1 MMNLRRPIL
10 IYSSGIIFS
19 MMGIAAASM
28 AATLVPPKLM
38 PLSRIAQLRKGER
51 YHVTCSTSDGSPPLT
66 FTWSKDGET
75 IEPREN
81 PPSPTEIGIRRLDEF
96 STSLV
101 VEDVQEQHTGNY
113 SCTVANAAG
122 RDSGTTS
129 LQVLFPPLWVRPPSD
144 VSVVAGSKINLHCEA
159 KGSPKPTITWR
170 KNTDFSAMDFEVVH
184 SDGRLRISDDG
195 QSLKIPEAKKEDEG
209 FYECHVTN
217 GIGDQLRKSIRVEVQ
232 VPPKVAAGPSS
243 MVVEKNKDVNIQC
256 NMTGDSPLNIMWE
269 KNGRPLE
276 SRKPKIQIQ
285 EFPTDNG
292 VTSSLLLLHVD
303 RGSSGLYV
311 CKAKNSYGESY
322 RIINVDVVEIPG
334 QPKDLTVSQIWSR
347 SLQLTWVSPY
357 HGNRPITAY
366 IIHYWKTEGKSEP
379 PPEKPQEL
387 RIASLQTVAV
397 VSELLPNSIYSLY
410 VVAENEVGMS
420 PPSETV
426 TATTR
431 EEEPDWAVTEV
442 TVIDKHATSAKLRW
456 KCPPKSNWNA
466 PLKGFY
472 VGYKRMS
479 TKTAYTYRTLNVNA
493 CKDHQEFVLQGLQR
507 TSSYMV
513 IVRAFNH
520 VGTGPPSEQVVVHTA
535 DGGPPRTPHV
545 KVIQTGGVT
554 CSLKIWPR
562 ENSRSLPTAFIIHV
576 REQNGDR
583 HKIHVSVLPS
593 QNYSIGG
600 LSPGRQYEIFVT
612 AKNRF
617 GESAASATIKIIT
630 DQTDPSLLEPST
642 EPVYAKMYFVV
653 PIVVS
658 AIAILI
664 MPFIACYYHYKLHP
678 RPITTELI
686 EDRDFLYAAATLHR
700 LEATLRRASQASG
713 TMSRPVPARTS
724 SLPRPSR
731 SGRVITTTLPK
742 PEPQPVPEPE
752 PSPAL
757 PTSYSTLQNY
767 GTAIAEN
774 EPSTPPVNKA
784 TISVADDNRYDS
796 VVEEM
801 RTFIKDKGSTKPKKV
816 EAEAEVMEDDS
827 SDDGS

>member
-1 MMNLRRPIL
+1 MKSRSPQLVCSLTISFCMV
-10 IYSSGIIFS
+10 
-19 MMGIAAASM
+19 GIAVASLAA
-28 AATLVPPKLM
+28 LVPPKLI

-66 FTWSKDGET
+66 FTWSKDGEN

-129 LQVLFPPLWVRPPSD
+129 LQVLFPPIWVRPPSD

-170 KNTDFSAMDFEVVH
+170 KNTDFSAMDFDVIH

-285 EFPTDNG
+285 EFPTDKG

-303 RGSSGLYV
+303 RSSSGLYV

-334 QPKDLTVSQIWSR
+334 QPKDLIISQIWSR
-347 SLQLTWVSPY
+347 SLQLTWEPPY

-379 PPEKPQEL
+379 PPEKPNIL

-397 VSELLPNSIYSLY
+397 VPKLLPNSFYSLY
-410 VVAENEVGMS
+410 VMAENEVGMG

-431 EEEPDWAVTEV
+431 EEEPDWAPTEV
-442 TVIDKHATSAKLRW
+442 TVLDKHATSTKLRW
-456 KCPPKSNWNA
+456 KCPPKNDWNA
-466 PLKGFY
+466 PLKGYY

-479 TKTAYTYRTLNVNA
+479 TKTAYTYRTLSVNV

-507 TSSYMV
+507 ASSYMI

-520 VGTGPPSEQVVVHTA
+520 VGNGPASEQVVVHTA

-554 CSLKIWPR
+554 CNIKIWPR

-593 QNYSIGG
+593 QNYSVGG

-630 DQTDPSLLEPST
+630 DQNDPSLLEPSS
-642 EPVYAKMYFVV
+642 EPVYEKMYFIL
-653 PIVVS
+653 PIVLS
-658 AIAILI
+658 AIAIII
-664 MPFIACYYHYKLHP
+664 MPIIACYCHNKLNP
-678 RPITTELI
+678 RPITAELI

-700 LEATLRRASQASG
+700 LEATLRRASAASA
-713 TMSRPVPARTS
+713 TLSRPVPARTS

-767 GTAIAEN
+767 GTAVAEN

-784 TISVADDNRYDS
+784 TISVPDDGRYDS

-816 EAEAEVMEDDS
+816 EAEVEMEDDS
-827 SDDGS
+827 SDEES

>member
-195 QSLKIPEAKKEDEG
+195 QSLKIPEAKKEDE
-209 FYECHVTN
+209 
-217 GIGDQLRKSIRVEVQ
+217 VEVQ

-630 DQTDPSLLEPST
+630 DQTADPSLLEPST